1 VTSQQVEV
9 KEEEEFLVVE
19 VVVMIEVE
27 EGMEDKGNIMSK
39 VTQRMT
45 FNVINARIQT
55 YES

>member
-1 VTSQQVEV
+1 
-9 KEEEEFLVVE
+9 
-19 VVVMIEVE
+19 MIEVE